1 MRGIS
6 ENIGVFYRRLMKV
19 KTKYVCQTCGYSTLR
34 WSGKC
39 PDCDSWNSLVEEI
52 RTDDKRKKPTSKN
65 IRINEGSFKALSEI
79 ASQNE
84 SRIATNIVE
93 LDRVLGGGIVE
104 GSVLPVCG

>member
-1 MRGIS
+1 MP
-6 ENIGVFYRRLMKV
+6 MKV

-39 PDCDSWNSLVEEI
+39 PECDSWNSLVEEI
-52 RTDDKRKKPTSKN
+52 TSTDKRKRSPSKN
-65 IRINEGSFKALSEI
+65 IRLDGDSFKALSDI

-84 SRIATNIVE
+84 SRSATGIAE

-104 GSVLPVCG
+104 ARWFSLAAIRGSGSQR